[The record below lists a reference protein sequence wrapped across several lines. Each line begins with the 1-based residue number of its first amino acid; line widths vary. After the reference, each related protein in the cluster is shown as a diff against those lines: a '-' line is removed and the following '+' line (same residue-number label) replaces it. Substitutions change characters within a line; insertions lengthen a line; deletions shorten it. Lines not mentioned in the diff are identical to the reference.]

1 MLISCSRYT
10 RSPYTRS
17 PYTRSPY
24 TRSPYTRSRSATVPV
39 RCEGSANKNNKNTK
53 NINKLFP
60 LLNGP
65 TAQKRNETIK
75 ENINKAIALGT
86 KEFKDAY
93 DIVVELDLAHKKAF
107 KIDQEAEDKGEG
119 NDTAE
124 DSENIFLE
132 DNFKDK

>member
-1 MLISCSRYT
+1 MLTISRSRC
-10 RSPYTRS
+10 
-17 PYTRSPY
+17 
-24 TRSPYTRSRSATVPV
+24 TRSRYATVPV
-39 RCEGSANKNNKNTK
+39 RCESSAKKTM
-53 NINKLFP
+53 NKLFP

-93 DIVVELDLAHKKAF
+93 DIVVELDIAHKKAF
-107 KIDQEAEDKGEG
+107 KIDQETEGEAEVKP
-119 NDTAE
+119 E

-132 DNFKDK
+132 DTFKDK

>member
-1 MLISCSRYT
+1 MLTIS
-10 RSPYTRS
+10 
-17 PYTRSPY
+17 
-24 TRSPYTRSRSATVPV
+24 RSRSRYATVPV
-39 RCEGSANKNNKNTK
+39 RCEGSAKKTM
-53 NINKLFP
+53 NKLFP

-107 KIDQEAEDKGEG
+107 NIDQESEEEVK
-119 NDTAE
+119 AE

-132 DNFKDK
+132 DK

>member
-1 MLISCSRYT
+1 MLTISRSRYV
-10 RSPYTRS
+10 R
-17 PYTRSPY
+17 
-24 TRSPYTRSRSATVPV
+24 V
-39 RCEGSANKNNKNTK
+39 RCEDSTNKNTK
-53 NINKLFP
+53 NMNKLFP

-65 TAQKRNETIK
+65 TAKKRNETIK

-107 KIDQEAEDKGEG
+107 KIDQESEEEK
-119 NDTAE
+119 AE

-132 DNFKDK
+132 DTFKDK